1 MKCRVWYRADG
12 SVSVSH
18 PDMRLGLKPKELTMA
33 QWAEQQ
39 FNIVAEKNPEL
50 ANLDFD
56 DIEQSSLPADKV
68 DRDRWRGVKGQGVMI
83 DKNVILRNDI
93 SELLDDEL
101 AAIAPDPVKVIKLQ
115 RQLWHWK
122 GK

>member
-50 ANLDFD
+50 ANLEYEDM
-56 DIEQSSLPADKV
+56 EQSQLPAGRV

-83 DKNVILRNDI
+83 DKNVILRKDI
-93 SELLDDEL
+93 GKQLDDEL
-101 AAIAPDPVKVIKLQ
+101 AIVSPDPVKVIKLQ
-115 RQLWHWK
+115 RQLLNWK